1 MVVTGPNSAPLHE
14 AALATSYINRAVIDA
29 RAAALPDTHMAAVQS
44 AAANRAMALICT
56 RTHCLPPVYEPGDI
70 QARMREAISGR

>member
-14 AALATSYINRAVIDA
+14 AALATPYINRAVIDA